1 LTNIATD
8 FFGAPNS
15 PMSIGDLLEDV
26 AQINFNKNYYDL
38 QSWQKD
44 MVRQLIEGELSP
56 FQEAAKER
64 VTEGSQHFAAIDAIN
79 KQRVEKLIETAND
92 KTLSPYQFYYRYKDI
107 NQWARIQKEAI
118 AIEFEESGE
127 GINDPDPN
135 IRALSRYHSIKEKSQ
150 TPAGEMDWNVYDLL
164 ITKFMQSATKEQQ
177 DYILKNTNRS
187 PIPFEVREKLIQ
199 TRQGRTEWQRAMKSH
214 VLRQQELQGNQQ
226 LLKVL
231 DDIFYGNT
239 LRKE

>member
-1 LTNIATD
+1 
-8 FFGAPNS
+8 
-15 PMSIGDLLEDV
+15 
-26 AQINFNKNYYDL
+26 
-38 QSWQKD
+38 
-44 MVRQLIEGELSP
+44 
-56 FQEAAKER
+56 
-64 VTEGSQHFAAIDAIN
+64 
-79 KQRVEKLIETAND
+79 
-92 KTLSPYQFYYRYKDI
+92 
-107 NQWARIQKEAI
+107 
-118 AIEFEESGE
+118 
-127 GINDPDPN
+127 
-135 IRALSRYHSIKEKSQ
+135 
-150 TPAGEMDWNVYDLL
+150 
-164 ITKFMQSATKEQQ
+164 MQSATKEQQ